1 GKSQEKNMA
10 EGTAVTVTGCSGE
23 RIGEIIR
30 SDAGWD
36 GERSFEVKDAS
47 GKTVAKTG
55 EIGYLQGGFTLDS
68 VSGTPAAAYKSE
80 HWLLDRWSITPA
92 PGSSVDARLA
102 AMVLV
107 YNHSADRRE
116 SARRRHDRIGD
127 RPDRPDRD

>member
-1 GKSQEKNMA
+1 
-10 EGTAVTVTGCSGE
+10 
-23 RIGEIIR
+23 
-30 SDAGWD
+30 
-36 GERSFEVKDAS
+36 
-47 GKTVAKTG
+47 AKTG

-116 SARRRHDRIGD
+116 STRRRHDRIGD
-127 RPDRPDRD
+127 RPDRPERDR